1 MVRESLEVTSDQ
13 QQADDNVWDTT
24 IHILAVG
31 GPWTVP
37 TSTTQLGM
45 LWVDSKY

>member
-24 IHILAVG
+24 THIGCGRTMDRANQHN
-31 GPWTVP
+31 
-37 TSTTQLGM
+37 TTGDALG
-45 LWVDSKY
+45 LQ